1 MFIRDVA
8 FVVPCYNETLP
19 LSDEL
24 ASLLKHGEVVFV
36 NDGSDKFIDLPL
48 SIIKR
53 LFALLAG
60 VLVIFGAIKSVFNWL
75 ARSENDEYEVWSD
88 DEREDA

>member
-1 MFIRDVA
+1 MIKA
-8 FVVPCYNETLP
+8 F
-19 LSDEL
+19 
-24 ASLLKHGEVVFV
+24 
-36 NDGSDKFIDLPL
+36 
-48 SIIKR
+48 KR

-88 DEREDA
+88 DEQREDAYPCAGQAF